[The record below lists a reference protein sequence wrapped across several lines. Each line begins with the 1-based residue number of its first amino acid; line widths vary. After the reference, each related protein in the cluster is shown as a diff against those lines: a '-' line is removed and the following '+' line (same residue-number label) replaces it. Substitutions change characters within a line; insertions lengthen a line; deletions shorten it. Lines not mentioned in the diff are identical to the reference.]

1 MKELKETYSLM
12 VEEDY
17 KKRFAA
23 EYYQVETRL
32 TKLEAMLE
40 KWDKNELTFVPTCP
54 RSLYDIQ
61 VRAMK
66 DYKAVLETRA
76 VIEKVEL

>member
-1 MKELKETYSLM
+1 MKELKETCSLM

-32 TKLEAMLE
+32 AKLEAMLE